1 MTILGVTNDKKVDY
15 KKKLNLNGKI
25 KINDKS
31 LLSAALV
38 NLNSILENRKVDRP
52 VASSESRVRKTVADE
67 LKIPTVA
74 ASSNFSL
81 IILTNWN
88 KPFVLFNSWINSLMS
103 FNGGSQYNT
112 EDYDKD

>member
-15 KKKLNLNGKI
+15 KRKLNLNGKI

-52 VASSESRVRKTVADE
+52 VASSERVRKTVADE

-81 IILTNWN
+81 IILTNLN